1 MNSTTT
7 SRPAPAIRRGDAVSE
22 PALVTVRPR
31 RSLLTT
37 AFVSIVLAM
46 IPVFGVLYWFSIEHR
61 SWLVV
66 LIVHALVM
74 IAAVVVL
81 ARQLTVYSAV
91 TRTELVGRGIFSPLI
106 RVPLTAIA
114 SVDLVD
120 TYVGQAP
127 ESTTQLLVRDA
138 EGRRLFRM
146 RGNFYQD
153 GDLQRIASALPV
165 RARVTTEPVA
175 IGEFFR
181 TYPGSAYWFEH
192 RPILRAVVFALALA
206 AALVIA
212 AWVMTIL
219 GMPVGF
225 EG

>member
-1 MNSTTT
+1 MS
-7 SRPAPAIRRGDAVSE
+7 DAHI
-22 PALVTVRPR
+22 VTVRPR

-37 AFVSIVLAM
+37 AFVSLVLAM
-46 IPVFGVLYWFSIEHR
+46 IPLFGVLYWFSFEHG

-66 LIVHALVM
+66 LIVNLLVVAVAVAALV
-74 IAAVVVL
+74 
-81 ARQLTVYSAV
+81 RQLTVFSAV
-91 TRTELVGRGIFSPLI
+91 TVTELIGRGIFSPLI
-106 RVPLTAIA
+106 RVPLSRIA

-127 ESTTQLLVRDA
+127 DTTTQLLVRDA
-138 EGRRLFRM
+138 DGRRLFRM
-146 RGNFYQD
+146 RGNFYPP

-165 RARVTTEPVA
+165 ETRTSTEPIA

-192 RPILRAVVFALALA
+192 RPILRAAVFVVALF

-225 EG
+225 SS

>member
-1 MNSTTT
+1 M
-7 SRPAPAIRRGDAVSE
+7 SE

-46 IPVFGVLYWFSIEHR
+46 IPLFGVLYWFSIEHR

-66 LIVHALVM
+66 LIVNILVVIVATAL
-74 IAAVVVL
+74 L
-81 ARQLTVYSAV
+81 LRQLTVFSAV
-91 TRTELVGRGIFSPLI
+91 TSAELIGRGIFSPLI
-106 RVPLTAIA
+106 RVPLSRIA

-127 ESTTQLLVRDA
+127 ETTTQLLVRDA

-146 RGNFYQD
+146 RGNFYLD

-165 RARVTTEPVA
+165 STRVTGDPIA

-192 RPILRAVVFALALA
+192 RPVLRAVVFALALV

-225 EG
+225 